1 MVNLKYDASK
11 SDGQIKKT
19 ANTAKLRR
27 YLPDFKFTSFK
38 QGIKETCDWF
48 VENYENARKQF

>member
-1 MVNLKYDASK
+1 MINLKYDASK

-19 ANTAKLRR
+19 ANTAKLRK
-27 YLPDFKFTSFK
+27 YLPNFKFTSFK

-48 VENYENARKQF
+48 VENYETARK